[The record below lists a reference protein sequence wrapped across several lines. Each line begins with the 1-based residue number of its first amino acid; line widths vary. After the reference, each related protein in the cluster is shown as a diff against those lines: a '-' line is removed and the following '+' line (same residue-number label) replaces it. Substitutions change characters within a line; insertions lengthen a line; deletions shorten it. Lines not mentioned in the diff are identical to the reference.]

1 MNFPPYALSLRLLLS
16 VTALVM
22 ISACASNTPD
32 SQAQATEAPRLQGV
46 LRDFSGHWEK
56 NFQLSDDFSNRFSLY
71 VADIQRLYTGQS
83 RGGFEG
89 GPSIGAGLDA
99 DSING
104 LARFTEE
111 LTRMPL
117 LDIEQE
123 TGSIIIDRENDFSL
137 RCDYEDRQYTQSN
150 NAFGADLCGWN
161 QERMLF
167 QLNLGGGLSIMHQFS
182 LSPDSRMLNVT
193 TRVTSASVAVPLV
206 ISNYYERFDLPEQNY
221 DCLLT
226 LTRSTVC
233 SQTGTAR

>member
-1 MNFPPYALSLRLLLS
+1 MNLPHYIFAFVFVLSLLLLS
-16 VTALVM
+16 
-22 ISACASNTPD
+22 ACGTPVPD
-32 SQAQATEAPRLQGV
+32 KQAEATEAPRIQGE

-56 NFQLSDDFSNRFSLY
+56 NFQLSDDFSNRFGLY
-71 VADIQRLYTGQS
+71 VADLRRQFTAQS
-83 RGGFEG
+83 RGIES
-89 GPSIGAGLDA
+89 GPSLGGLDA
-99 DSING
+99 ESVNG

-117 LDIEQE
+117 LEILQQE
-123 TGSIIIDRENDFSL
+123 GSIVIDRENDFSL
-137 RCDYEDRQYTQSN
+137 RCDYKDLQYTRST

-161 QERMLF
+161 QERLLF

-193 TRVTSASVAVPLV
+193 TRVTSASVSVPLV
-206 ISNYYERFDLPEQNY
+206 ISNYYQRYEVPEENY